1 MVTIHTEGK
10 EDSQIMS
17 ELERNGGKYI
27 GGASPYEDVD
37 IYNIQKKIKRMDRNY
52 KFYDIG
58 GDSGSMVYAVPD
70 DLQLN
75 GFKRMT
81 KREAINELEEKKY
94 NDGEDFEK
102 MHTDKNRCGYN
113 EEYVKPYRKKDG
125 TYVKG
130 FCRKLK
136 R

>member
-10 EDSQIMS
+10 NDSQIMS
-17 ELERNGGKYI
+17 EIERHGGKYI

-37 IYNIQKKIKRMDRNY
+37 IYNIQKKIKRMDGNY

-70 DLQLN
+70 DLELN

-94 NDGEDFEK
+94 NDG
-102 MHTDKNRCGYN
+102 
-113 EEYVKPYRKKDG
+113 
-125 TYVKG
+125 
-130 FCRKLK
+130 
-136 R
+136 

>member
-1 MVTIHTEGK
+1 MILVGIL
-10 EDSQIMS
+10 DLWYMQ
-17 ELERNGGKYI
+17 
-27 GGASPYEDVD
+27 
-37 IYNIQKKIKRMDRNY
+37 
-52 KFYDIG
+52 
-58 GDSGSMVYAVPD
+58 YAVPD